1 MYSTYYILFDLIVIG
16 IPSAPIVTIE
26 SYPGNFILVIHSS
39 HAGVPSDDITFKFL
53 IVIRDNRS
61 QVVYNKT
68 YSYPGYLNN
77 QNVTVRLSLELPKG
91 TYDINIT
98 AINKYG
104 SSEPWKLVTILF
116 HPNMLT
122 SSPTPTT
129 TSTPIPSA
137 SPTTTSTY
145 VLYYLLCLPSNTIIG
160 SPCIGCIAGGG
171 VAGGVIVIVILVV
184 VVIVIVL
191 IVSKKKKRKYL
202 AQ

>member
-1 MYSTYYILFDLIVIG
+1 M
-16 IPSAPIVTIE
+16 
-26 SYPGNFILVIHSS
+26 
-39 HAGVPSDDITFKFL
+39 PSDDITFKFL
-53 IVIRDNRS
+53 IVIRDNQS

-91 TYDINIT
+91 TYDINFI

-129 TSTPIPSA
+129 TSTPTPSA

-160 SPCIGCIAGGG
+160 SPCNCIGCIAGGG

-184 VVIVIVL
+184 VVIVI
-191 IVSKKKKRKYL
+191 KKKKRKYF